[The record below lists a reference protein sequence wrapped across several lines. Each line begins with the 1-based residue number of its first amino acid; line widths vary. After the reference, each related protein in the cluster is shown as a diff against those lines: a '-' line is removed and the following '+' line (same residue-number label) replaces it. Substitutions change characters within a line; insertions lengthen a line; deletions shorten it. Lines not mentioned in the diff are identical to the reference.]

1 MALQMVTTDSPVG
14 FTFPAS
20 YCKINSIT
28 ADKEVSILNMAWFA
42 DEQARI
48 DGKNPIKVNV
58 YQMVNAAPGQSA
70 TYAEGY
76 TYLKT
81 LPEFVGAVDV

>member
-28 ADKEVSILNMAWFA
+28 GDKEMTLLNMAWFA
-42 DEQARI
+42 DEQARL
-48 DGKNPIKVNV
+48 DAKNPIKVNV
-58 YQMVNAAPGQSA
+58 YQMTNAAAGVIAS
-70 TYAEGY
+70 YAEGY
-76 TYLKT
+76 DYLKT
-81 LPEFVGAVDV
+81 LPEFAGAVDV